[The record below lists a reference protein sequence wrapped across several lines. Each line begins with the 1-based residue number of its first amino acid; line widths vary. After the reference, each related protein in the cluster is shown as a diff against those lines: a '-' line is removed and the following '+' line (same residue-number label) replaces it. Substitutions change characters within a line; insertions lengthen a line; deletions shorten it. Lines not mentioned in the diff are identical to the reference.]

1 MMKKYRYATFIL
13 VLIFCLGTIAGL
25 AAQTTETQS
34 QGDDLDDLQDAIAE
48 VDDAA
53 AIDQTA
59 LLTRL
64 SAQFNIELSVL
75 EALNTQGYSAGQIWL
90 ALEISQQTGAEL
102 AVSVAEAASL
112 RTDGHGWGVL
122 AQALGIDPGS
132 SAFLALK
139 EQMKVRTR
147 NMASEVAAEHSA
159 NKVKNENKTEI
170 STQKHG
176 NSADGDS
183 EKQNGKH

>member
-1 MMKKYRYATFIL
+1 MIKKYRYATFIL
-13 VLIFCLGTIAGL
+13 VLIFCLGTLAEI

-34 QGDDLDDLQDAIAE
+34 QSDDLQDAITE

-102 AVSVAEAASL
+102 AVSVAEAAGL
-112 RTDGHGWGVL
+112 GTDGHGWGVL

-147 NMASEVAAEHSA
+147 NMASEVAAEHRA
-159 NKVKNENKTEI
+159 DKAKNENKTEANN
-170 STQKHG
+170 QKHG
-176 NSADGDS
+176 NSADDNS